1 METLMK
7 EADGLSESE
16 LSEVIE
22 FIHTIK
28 AKEKTEATERS
39 DRKERMERFLQ
50 LASQVEL
57 DKEAIL
63 SWREASMA

>member
-28 AKEKTEATERS
+28 AKEVREEKIA
-39 DRKERMERFLQ
+39 DRKERMERFLRTAGQ
-50 LASQVEL
+50 IEI
-57 DKEAIL
+57 DGDAIIAL
-63 SWREASMA
+63 REASMV